1 MAEVKRR
8 VAYYYRGDVG
18 NYYYGAGHPMKPVR
32 MKLAHHLLLSYGLYR
47 QLEVYRPHL
56 ATAEEMKEFH
66 SSDYIDFLSRI
77 TPENMHEF
85 AASMSKF
92 GIGEF
97 SDCPV
102 FSGLYDYCRIHAGGI
117 DW

>member
-1 MAEVKRR
+1 
-8 VAYYYRGDVG
+8 
-18 NYYYGAGHPMKPVR
+18 
-32 MKLAHHLLLSYGLYR
+32 
-47 QLEVYRPHL
+47 
-56 ATAEEMKEFH
+56 MKEFH

-102 FSGLYDYCRIHAGGI
+102 FSGLYDYCRIHAGASIGEFPA
-117 DW
+117 DDQAPLSAAPEGNVPGCCTTS